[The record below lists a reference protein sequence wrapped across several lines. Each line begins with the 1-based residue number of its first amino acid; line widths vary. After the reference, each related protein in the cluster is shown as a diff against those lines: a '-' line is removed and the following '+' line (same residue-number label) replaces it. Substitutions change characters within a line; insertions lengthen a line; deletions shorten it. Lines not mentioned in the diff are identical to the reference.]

1 MRARRAQQSINAPS
15 CHLKKYNAACAKIN
29 RRTLCAMDKVM
40 YETRTTPRTTRT
52 NPKTTRTTPT
62 LERRHAAEQSRL
74 HMYVCMHVC
83 MYVCLHVCVY
93 VCMDVRMCECTY
105 VCVCMNVC
113 GLPSWAQTKKAMS
126 SNDTKGSPL
135 AVHEHMQH
143 VCVYVDMYVC
153 MYVCTKHCMTEQKA
167 EWSQAVP
174 TEMLRCTEM
183 PRVVTGGAQT
193 TEN

>member
-1 MRARRAQQSINAPS
+1 
-15 CHLKKYNAACAKIN
+15 
-29 RRTLCAMDKVM
+29 
-40 YETRTTPRTTRT
+40 
-52 NPKTTRTTPT
+52 
-62 LERRHAAEQSRL
+62 
-74 HMYVCMHVC
+74 

-113 GLPSWAQTKKAMS
+113 GLPSWAQTKKALS

-153 MYVCTKHCMTEQKA
+153 MYVCMYKTLYDRTE
-167 EWSQAVP
+167 S
-174 TEMLRCTEM
+174 
-183 PRVVTGGAQT
+183 
-193 TEN
+193 

>member
-29 RRTLCAMDKVM
+29 RRTLCAMDKVTRPEQLPEQPEQIPKRLGQLPHWKEDMRPSSRDYICM
-40 YETRTTPRTTRT
+40 Y
-52 NPKTTRTTPT
+52 
-62 LERRHAAEQSRL
+62 
-74 HMYVCMHVC
+74 VC
-83 MYVCLHVCVY
+83 MYVCVFACMR
-93 VCMDVRMCECTY
+93 VCMYGCPYVCTY

-113 GLPSWAQTKKAMS
+113 GLPSWAQTKKALS

-153 MYVCTKHCMTEQKA
+153 MYVCMYVQNT
-167 EWSQAVP
+167 V
-174 TEMLRCTEM
+174 
-183 PRVVTGGAQT
+183 
-193 TEN
+193 